1 MRGDQFSS
9 PTEGMFRRLRAWE
22 HDPDMYIE
30 NNAIMGRDPERE
42 KYEATMVQIFER
54 LRDSVKAIPRLEMEE
69 AQELCSQVGAVKFEK
84 HLSDAIEK
92 VKPQASPGNARE
104 FLHLVIHSA
113 ESNSINN

>member
-42 KYEATMVQIFER
+42 KYEATMVQILNDF
-54 LRDSVKAIPRLEMEE
+54 AT
-69 AQELCSQVGAVKFEK
+69 A
-84 HLSDAIEK
+84 
-92 VKPQASPGNARE
+92 
-104 FLHLVIHSA
+104 
-113 ESNSINN
+113 